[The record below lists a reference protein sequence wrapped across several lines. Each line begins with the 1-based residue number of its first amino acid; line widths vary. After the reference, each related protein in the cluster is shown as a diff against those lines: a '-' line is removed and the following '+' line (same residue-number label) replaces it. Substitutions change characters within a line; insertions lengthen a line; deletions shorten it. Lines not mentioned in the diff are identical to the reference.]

1 MAGICALR
9 TIIIFTLGWYLL
21 DWNISAPWPKSWI
34 KQLSPQP
41 NPPACGFPRIL
52 DESLY
57 QHLSENGSAR
67 EPESKGKGKSFV
79 FSMHLLLGFILSLVE
94 LEKENEGK
102 VET

>member
-1 MAGICALR
+1 MAGICALS

-21 DWNISAPWPKSWI
+21 GWNISAPWPKSWI
-34 KQLSPQP
+34 KQQTPQP

-57 QHLSENGSAR
+57 QHLSENGSVRTQIQRQR
-67 EPESKGKGKSFV
+67 EKFLV

-94 LEKENEGK
+94 PEKENEGK